1 VSTAGLPAWSEGF
14 APDRLGPAPT
24 LDLPGFVTP
33 EWAYG
38 DRRGEGVRVA
48 VVDSGIEGGHP
59 LVGEI
64 AQSVVVELDRDA
76 EDGYRVRPDEDR
88 DLYGHGTACAG
99 IIRELAPGVELH
111 SARVLGEK
119 LTGRARCFAGALE
132 WAIESGMQV
141 VNLSLSTTNE
151 DWYESFMDL
160 ADRALRHRVMLVGAL
175 SNEPKVSIPS
185 EFASVFSVAAIEGDD
200 RERFLANPSPPA
212 EWGAPGVDV
221 EVAWLGGST
230 VTVTGNSFA
239 APVIAA
245 LVARIVAV
253 HPGLTCWQV
262 KTILAELAANRA

>member
-1 VSTAGLPAWSEGF
+1 VSHPGLPAWSEGF
-14 APDRLGPAPT
+14 AEDRLGPAPS

-38 DRRGEGVRVA
+38 DRTGAGVKVA

-59 LVGEI
+59 QVGAI
-64 AQSVVVELDRDA
+64 AESVVVELDRDA
-76 EDGYRVRPDEDR
+76 EDGYRVRPDEAH

-132 WAIESGMQV
+132 WAIDAGMQV

-160 ADRALRHRVMLVGAL
+160 ADRALHRKVMLVGAL

-185 EFASVFSVAAIEGDD
+185 EFASVFSVAAVEGDD
-200 RERFLANPSPPA
+200 RERLSALQSRRGIGSSTGAAGSPP
-212 EWGAPGVDV
+212 
-221 EVAWLGGST
+221 
-230 VTVTGNSFA
+230 
-239 APVIAA
+239 I
-245 LVARIVAV
+245 R
-253 HPGLTCWQV
+253 
-262 KTILAELAANRA
+262 